1 MEMGMFCLGYKWAHH
16 SLQYLN
22 ADTAALGRQWEKA
35 LKEPIVNVNRG

>member
-1 MEMGMFCLGYKWAHH
+1 MEMEMFCLGYKWA
-16 SLQYLN
+16 LQYLN